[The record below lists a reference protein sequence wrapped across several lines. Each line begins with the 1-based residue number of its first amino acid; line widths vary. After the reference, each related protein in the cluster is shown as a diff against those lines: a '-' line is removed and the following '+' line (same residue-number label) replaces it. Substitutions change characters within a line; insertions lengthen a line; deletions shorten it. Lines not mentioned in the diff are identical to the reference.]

1 MVPVN
6 TGKNDH
12 AMSANDT
19 SLTMAEL
26 VETIISL
33 ILSTIHIGDDILVA
47 AVRIR
52 IVVTTVAAATTY

>member
-6 TGKNDH
+6 TDKNDH

-26 VETIISL
+26 VASRC
-33 ILSTIHIGDDILVA
+33 V
-47 AVRIR
+47 
-52 IVVTTVAAATTY
+52 